1 MAWSNIQKQNR
12 SSSMLDCNL
21 HIFKLMGEK
30 SSSVNVPR
38 FLHLT
43 FGDMVNACEAELK
56 VMKICNEIFL
66 HV

>member
-1 MAWSNIQKQNR
+1 
-12 SSSMLDCNL
+12 MLDCNL

-56 VMKICNEIFL
+56 VMKICNEVFL